1 MRDNGPIIISNYGA
15 ACMQYSEDFSKKM
28 QNEGYENP
36 FTRQQVLA
44 RKMFKKNTDGSIH
57 IDTSK
62 KNTLLEG
69 ETLDPTKRY
78 ITVDEWIDM
87 RERYIADRIYQE
99 WDWEHFTNYVTDSHK
114 NIKDMLE
121 YEYYKPCETGD
132 RQCTIFCP
140 QLSACWMKEI
150 IK

>member
-1 MRDNGPIIISNYGA
+1 MRENRPITISSYGA

-62 KNTLLEG
+62 KKYFIRG
-69 ETLDPTKRY
+69 
-78 ITVDEWIDM
+78 
-87 RERYIADRIYQE
+87 
-99 WDWEHFTNYVTDSHK
+99 
-114 NIKDMLE
+114 
-121 YEYYKPCETGD
+121 
-132 RQCTIFCP
+132 
-140 QLSACWMKEI
+140 
-150 IK
+150 

>member
-1 MRDNGPIIISNYGA
+1 MKDNRPITISNYGA
-15 ACMQYSEDFSKKM
+15 ACMQYSEEFSKRM

-36 FTRQQVLA
+36 FIRQQALA
-44 RKMFKKNTDGSIH
+44 RKMFKKNANGSICV
-57 IDTSK
+57 DK
-62 KNTLLEG
+62 
-69 ETLDPTKRY
+69 TLDPTKKY
-78 ITVDEWIDM
+78 ITVDEWINM

-99 WDWEHFTNYVTDSHK
+99 WDWEHFTSYVTDPHK

-132 RQCTIFCP
+132 RQCTMFCP

>member
-1 MRDNGPIIISNYGA
+1 MRNNEPITISSYDA

-36 FTRQQVLA
+36 FIRQQALA
-44 RKMFKKNTDGSIH
+44 RKMFKKNTDGSIYM
-57 IDTSK
+57 DK
-62 KNTLLEG
+62 PKEK
-69 ETLDPTKRY
+69 TLDPTKRY

-99 WDWEHFTNYVTDSHK
+99 WDWEHFTSYVTDSHK

-132 RQCTIFCP
+132 RQCTMFCP
-140 QLSACWMKEI
+140 QLSMCWMKEI

>member
-1 MRDNGPIIISNYGA
+1 MRNNEPITISSYGA
-15 ACMQYSEDFSKKM
+15 ACMQYSEKFSKKM

-36 FTRQQVLA
+36 FTRQRVFV
-44 RKMFKKNTDGSIH
+44 RKMFKENANGSICV
-57 IDTSK
+57 DKSK
-62 KNTLLEG
+62 EK
-69 ETLDPTKRY
+69 TLDLTKKY
-78 ITVDEWIDM
+78 ITVDEWINM

-99 WDWEHFTNYVTDSHK
+99 WDWKHFINYVTDSHK

-132 RQCTIFCP
+132 RQCTMFCP
-140 QLSACWMKEI
+140 QLSMCWMKEI